1 MGERA
6 AYACVEVGEA
16 RLADVA
22 RMRSDW
28 TVAQGGSPDP
38 GFEEELR
45 DWWARES
52 AHRRA
57 WVALA
62 AGDGEPAPTGPHR
75 DAVGMANLM
84 LFERMPRP
92 GRDAGRWAYVANVWV
107 DPGHRSRGVG
117 RLLVTTALDWCRA
130 QGLVRVVLNPS
141 EMSVPLYTSL
151 GFRPADDLMRVDL

>member
-6 AYACVEVGEA
+6 AYACVEVGESH
-16 RLADVA
+16 LGDIA
-22 RMRSDW
+22 RMRTDW
-28 TVAQGGSPDP
+28 TVSQGGSPEP
-38 GFEEELR
+38 GFEQELR

-57 WVALA
+57 WVALVDDVA
-62 AGDGEPAPTGPHR
+62 DDVAGE
-75 DAVGMANLM
+75 AVGMANLM
-84 LFERMPRP
+84 VFERMPRP

-107 DPGHRSRGVG
+107 DPDHRGRGVG
-117 RLLVTTALDWCRA
+117 RLLVTSALDWCRD

>member
-1 MGERA
+1 MVERA

-16 RLADVA
+16 HLADVA
-22 RMRSDW
+22 RMRTDW
-28 TVAQGGSPDP
+28 TVSQGGSPEP
-38 GFEEELR
+38 GFEQELR
-45 DWWARES
+45 AWWARES

-62 AGDGEPAPTGPHR
+62 DGKG
-75 DAVGMANLM
+75 AVGMANLM

-92 GRDAGRWAYVANVWV
+92 GRAAGRWAYVANVWV
-107 DPGHRSRGVG
+107 DPDHRSRGVG

-141 EMSVPLYTSL
+141 EVSVPLYTSL

>member
-1 MGERA
+1 MVERA

-16 RLADVA
+16 HLADVA
-22 RMRSDW
+22 RMRTDW
-28 TVAQGGSPDP
+28 TVAQGGSPEP
-38 GFEEELR
+38 GFEQELR
-45 DWWARES
+45 DWWDRES

-57 WVALA
+57 WVATA
-62 AGDGEPAPTGPHR
+62 AGR
-75 DAVGMANLM
+75 AVGMANLM

-107 DPGHRSRGVG
+107 DPAHRSRGVG
-117 RLLVTTALDWCRA
+117 RLLMATALDWCRD

-141 EMSVPLYTSL
+141 EMSVPLYASL